1 MAKINYIFLV
11 AIKFY
16 LLVQFKSKVVKSN
29 NGNNKNKRNWNILLY
44 IYIYKPDGDN
54 CKAYLLGA
62 TKAIQT
68 HHGNSEWESL
78 STNNQTFNDAGDF
91 GFGF

>member
-16 LLVQFKSKVVKSN
+16 LLVQFKSKILTVKSN
-29 NGNNKNKRNWNILLY
+29 NGNNTNKQKWNI
-44 IYIYKPDGDN
+44 IYIKPDGDN

-68 HHGNSEWESL
+68 HHGSTEWESL